1 MWLKL
6 GPELR
11 NCAAIKRCE
20 NCIEAR
26 DHNRALRALIALDI
40 LIASV
45 NEATWADATELSR
58 QTGHQP
64 KSCKIVWDILIDEG
78 VLRQLR
84 NGRYSAIEWLQS
96 KKFTGDQRQPA
107 QAATPQTRPAVKSF
121 TSFI

>member
-11 NCAAIKRCE
+11 NCAALKRCE
-20 NCIEAR
+20 LCIEAR
-26 DHNRALRALIALDI
+26 DHNRAQRVLIAIDI
-40 LIASV
+40 LILSV
-45 NEATWADATELSR
+45 NESTWADATELSR

-78 VLRQLR
+78 VLRPLR
-84 NGRYSAIEWLQS
+84 NGRYSAIQWLQE
-96 KKFTGDQRQPA
+96 KKYTGDQRQQQQTA
-107 QAATPQTRPAVKSF
+107 SAPQQRPSKSF

>member
-45 NEATWADATELSR
+45 NEATWADSVELSR
-58 QTGHQP
+58 QMGYQA
-64 KSCKIVWDILIDEG
+64 KSCKIVWDILVDEG

-84 NGRYSAIEWLQS
+84 NGRYSAIEWLRD
-96 KKFTGDQRQPA
+96 KKFTGDQRPQQPA
-107 QAATPQTRPAVKSF
+107 APQKQQAKSV
-121 TSFI
+121 TSFF

>member
-11 NCAAIKRCE
+11 NCAPIKRCE
-20 NCIEAR
+20 LCIEAR

-64 KSCKIVWDILIDEG
+64 KSCKIVWDILIDEC

-84 NGRYSAIEWLQS
+84 NGRYSAIQWLQE
-96 KKFTGDQRQPA
+96 KKFTGDQRAQAPA
-107 QAATPQTRPAVKSF
+107 QAVQNKISKSL